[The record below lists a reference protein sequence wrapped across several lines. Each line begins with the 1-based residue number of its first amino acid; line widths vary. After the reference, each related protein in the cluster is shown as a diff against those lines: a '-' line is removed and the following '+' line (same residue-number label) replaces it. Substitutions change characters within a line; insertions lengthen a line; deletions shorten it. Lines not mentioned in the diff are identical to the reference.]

1 MTQGAYLILSLCA
14 KAAILDH
21 FYYNHCKMFKIGRLR
36 HFLKLLSVLEQSIS
50 LVVLDF
56 TKTNEVMI
64 RIVFVLVLRFEVDP

>member
-1 MTQGAYLILSLCA
+1 MRKGS
-14 KAAILDH
+14 H
-21 FYYNHCKMFKIGRLR
+21 FRS
-36 HFLKLLSVLEQSIS
+36 FLLQPLQNVQNWPFTPFFKLLSFLEQSIS